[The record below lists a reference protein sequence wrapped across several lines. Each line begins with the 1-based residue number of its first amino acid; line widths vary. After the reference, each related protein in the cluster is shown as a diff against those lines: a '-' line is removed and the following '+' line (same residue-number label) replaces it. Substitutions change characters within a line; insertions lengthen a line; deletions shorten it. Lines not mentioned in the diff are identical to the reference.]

1 MAHRLLIIGAGMATA
16 YLLQELGQLVQAGGR
31 GLQITV
37 IGAEPQVC
45 YNRVMLS
52 AVLAG
57 ETDASDLPMLADDT
71 LAGAVTFLASTRVD
85 GVDTLARTVL
95 TDKGQRLDYDTLVFA
110 TGASVARPKHLARGV
125 AGVEELRTL
134 DDIRRLQDVAMRGGR
149 AVVLGGGL
157 LGLEAAHGLNR
168 SGLMTTVLHR
178 GGHLMNRQLDAP
190 GGQLL
195 QQKIAAS
202 GVRFMLGC
210 GVQRLQE
217 KRGRLAGVVLP
228 EGEVLPCELLLVAT
242 GITPNA
248 ALACASGLAV
258 DRGVLV
264 DSSMRTSKPD
274 IYALGECS
282 QRDQYCFGLVA
293 PIRAQARVLARR
305 LLSMEEQADA
315 FECQDWPTQLK
326 IAGIEIFS
334 AGDPAADGE
343 ELVLRDRAAGVYRR
357 LLLRGDHLVS
367 AVLVGDKRG
376 GAWYSELI
384 RQRADVSSFR
394 STLMFGRQQSHAGQ
408 KAARA
413 A

>member
-16 YLLQELGQLVQAGGR
+16 YLLQELGQLVQTCER

-57 ETDASDLPMLADDT
+57 ETAETDLPMLTDNV
-71 LAGAVTFLASTRVD
+71 LAGTATFLASTRVE
-85 GVDTLARTVL
+85 GVDTRARRVR
-95 TDKGQRLDYDTLVFA
+95 TDSGQQLGYDTLVFA
-110 TGASVARPKHLARGV
+110 TGASVARPQHLSREV

-134 DDIRRLQDVAMRGGR
+134 EDIKRLQDAATGGGR

-157 LGLEAAHGLNR
+157 LGLETAHGLNR

-178 GGHLMNRQLDAP
+178 GEHLMNRQLDAP

-195 QQKIAAS
+195 QQKMSAS
-202 GVRFMLGC
+202 GVRFKLGS
-210 GVQRLQE
+210 GVLRLHE
-217 KRGRLAGVVLP
+217 SCGRLAGVDLP
-228 EGEVLPCELLLVAT
+228 GGEFLPCDLLLVAT
-242 GITPNA
+242 GIAPNA
-248 ALACASGLAV
+248 ALASASGLAV

-264 DSSMRTSKPD
+264 DAFMRTSKPD

-282 QRDQYCFGLVA
+282 QAGQHCFGLVA
-293 PIRAQARVLARR
+293 PIREQARVLARR
-305 LLSMEEQADA
+305 LLSMEVQGDA
-315 FECQDWPTQLK
+315 FESQDWPTQLK

-334 AGDPAADGE
+334 AGDPAAQGE

-376 GAWYSELI
+376 GAWYSQLI
-384 RQRADVSSFR
+384 RQRADISGFR
-394 STLMFGRQQSHAGQ
+394 STLMFGRQLNHAGQ
-408 KAARA
+408 QAAQA